1 MDGAYRHCA
10 HRSERRMTGSL
21 LMAVCLVVVAAVAA
35 GCSLFQAKLV
45 EPVET
50 WEYACWQGF
59 DAGQPAV
66 GCRWSALRE
75 QCRPR
80 RIGRGIPEGR

>member
-1 MDGAYRHCA
+1 
-10 HRSERRMTGSL
+10 MTGSL
-21 LMAVCLVVVAAVAA
+21 LRAACLVVVAAVAA

-59 DAGQPAV
+59 DTVNQRLDIVGQRCASSVAPA
-66 GCRWSALRE
+66 A
-75 QCRPR
+75 
-80 RIGRGIPEGR
+80 